1 MISTGGKY
9 FFDRY
14 TPAEREALA
23 EECGLTEEEIKIFN
37 VRARK
42 DSVVGAS
49 MTIMTSDSTVKRHSR
64 SISAKLARCGHRR
77 HLSESMLEKK
87 CI

>member
-1 MISTGGKY
+1 MILTGGKY

-14 TPAEREALA
+14 TPAERKALA
-23 EECGLTEEEIKIFN
+23 EECGLTEEEIQVFD

-42 DSVVGAS
+42 DSVVGTA
-49 MTIMTSDSTVKRHSR
+49 MTTMTSDSTVKRHSKN
-64 SISAKLARCGHRR
+64 IAAKLARCGHRR
-77 HLSESMLEKK
+77 HLSESMLEKN